1 MSRADLILKTGGESS
16 SWPMLSTR
24 YAGANSNGIHNVK
37 DDPSYVDNVDGF
49 TWD

>member
-1 MSRADLILKTGGESS
+1 MAHAIHKIRAD
-16 SWPMLSTR
+16 
-24 YAGANSNGIHNVK
+24 ANPNDINNVK